1 MGGDNIHKSHLYKKM
16 KIIQIHNKYRYFGG
30 EDSVVDEE
38 AKLLSYNNH
47 EVNQLIRDNSEEL
60 ISFQDKFNAFKNIS
74 YSFRSVEM
82 LNKELL
88 KFGNPDIVHV
98 HNTFPL
104 WTYSVFDFFKKK
116 NVPIIM
122 TLHNYRLIWEKL
134 GLFNKDREKYGYFK
148 DSNIGSFIISK
159 FINKQKNLLKNV
171 SKFITHTEFTK
182 YEFSKHVIPE
192 NKLVIKP
199 NFLNSTNNKI
209 QSISE
214 KNNAIFA
221 SRISKE
227 KGILTLIKA
236 FTKIDINLDALGDGP
251 LFNKVKKYNI
261 NNIKLHGNLPR
272 DKVNKFINK
281 SKFLVFPSEWYE
293 SFPMTILEAFREGT
307 LVLAS
312 NIGSIK
318 SIIKDRF
325 NGILFEPGN
334 TSDLIDKVKWILN
347 NQRECDQITLN
358 ANNEFNQ
365 KYSSEVNYKQ
375 LIDVYEKAIQDNEN

>member
-1 MGGDNIHKSHLYKKM
+1 M
-16 KIIQIHNKYRYFGG
+16 KILQIHNKYRYFGG

-38 AKLLSYNNH
+38 AKLLRSQNH

-60 ISFQDKFNAFKNIS
+60 ISFQDKFITFKNIS
-74 YSFRSVEM
+74 YSHKSVEI
-82 LNKELL
+82 LNKEFL
-88 KFGNPDIVHV
+88 KFNNPDIVHI
-98 HNTFPL
+98 HNIFPL

-134 GLFNKDREKYGYFK
+134 GLFNKDRKKYGYFK
-148 DSNIGSFIISK
+148 DSHIGSFIISK
-159 FINKQKNLLKNV
+159 FINKRKDLLKNV

-182 YEFSKHVIPE
+182 QEFSKHVIPE

-199 NFLNSTNNKI
+199 NFLNSTNKTI
-209 QSISE
+209 QPISE

-227 KGILTLIKA
+227 KGILSLIKA
-236 FTKIDINLDALGDGP
+236 FEKIDINLDILGDGP
-251 LFNKVKKYNI
+251 LYNEVKKKKF

-272 DKVNKFINK
+272 DEVNKFISK

-307 LVLAS
+307 LVLVS

-334 TSDLIDKVKWILN
+334 KSDLIDKVKWILN
-347 NQRECDQITLN
+347 NPKECDQIALN
-358 ANNEFNQ
+358 ANKEFNN
-365 KYSSEVNYKQ
+365 KYSSEINYKQ
-375 LIDVYEKAIQDNEN
+375 LINIYEEAIKNNEN

>member
-30 EDSVVDEE
+30 EDSVVEEE
-38 AKLLSYNNH
+38 ARLLKSNNH
-47 EVNQLIRDNSEEL
+47 EVIQLIRNNSEEL
-60 ISFQDKFNAFKNIS
+60 TSFNNKLKTFKNIS
-74 YSFRSVEM
+74 YSNESIEI
-82 LNKELL
+82 LNEKVS
-88 KFGNPDIVHV
+88 KFGLPDIVHI

-104 WTYSVFDFFKKK
+104 WTYSVLDFFKKK

-134 GLFNKDREKYGYFK
+134 GLFNTDREKYGYFK

-159 FINKQKNLLKNV
+159 FINRRKDLLKNV

-182 YEFSKHVIPE
+182 QEFSRHVIPKD
-192 NKLVIKP
+192 KLVIKP
-199 NFLNSTNNKI
+199 NFLNSTDKTI
-209 QSISE
+209 QPISE

-227 KGILTLIKA
+227 KGILSLIKA
-236 FTKIDINLDALGDGP
+236 FEKININLDVLGDGP
-251 LFNKVKKYNI
+251 LFNKVKKNNI

-272 DKVNKFINK
+272 DEVNKCINK

-347 NQRECDQITLN
+347 NQKECDQITLN
-358 ANNEFNQ
+358 ANNEFNN
-365 KYSSEVNYKQ
+365 KYSSEINYKQ
-375 LIDVYEKAIQDNEN
+375 LINIYEEAIKDNEN

>member
-1 MGGDNIHKSHLYKKM
+1 M

-38 AKLLSYNNH
+38 AKLLSSNNH

-74 YSFRSVEM
+74 YSYKSVEM

-122 TLHNYRLIWEKL
+122 TLHNYRLIWENL

-159 FINKQKNLLKNV
+159 FINKRKDLLKNV

-182 YEFSKHVIPE
+182 YEFSKQVIPE
-192 NKLVIKP
+192 NNLVIKP
-199 NFLNSTNNKI
+199 NFLNSTNNKF

-236 FTKIDINLDALGDGP
+236 FAKIDINLDVLGDGP

-281 SKFLVFPSEWYE
+281 SKFLVLPSEWYE
-293 SFPMTILEAFREGT
+293 SFPMTILEAFRGGT

-347 NQRECDQITLN
+347 NQRECDQIALN
-358 ANNEFNQ
+358 ANSEFNQ

-375 LIDVYEKAIQDNEN
+375 LIDVYEKAIKDNEN

>member
-1 MGGDNIHKSHLYKKM
+1 M

-347 NQRECDQITLN
+347 NQRECDQIALN

>member
-1 MGGDNIHKSHLYKKM
+1 M

-38 AKLLSYNNH
+38 AKLLSSNNH

-74 YSFRSVEM
+74 YSYKSVEM

-122 TLHNYRLIWEKL
+122 TLHNYRLIWENL

-159 FINKQKNLLKNV
+159 FINKRKDLLKNV

-182 YEFSKHVIPE
+182 YEFSKQVIPE
-192 NKLVIKP
+192 NNLVIKP
-199 NFLNSTNNKI
+199 NFLNSTNNKF

-236 FTKIDINLDALGDGP
+236 FAKIDINLDVLGDGP

-281 SKFLVFPSEWYE
+281 SKFLVLPSEWYE
-293 SFPMTILEAFREGT
+293 SFPMTILEAFRGGT

-347 NQRECDQITLN
+347 NQRECDQIALN
-358 ANNEFNQ
+358 ANSEFNQ

-375 LIDVYEKAIQDNEN
+375 LIDVYEKAIKDNENSNNQLFNQ

>member
-1 MGGDNIHKSHLYKKM
+1 M
-16 KIIQIHNKYRYFGG
+16 KILQIHNKYRYFGG

-38 AKLLSYNNH
+38 AKLLSSNNH

-60 ISFQDKFNAFKNIS
+60 ISFQDKFNALKNIS
-74 YSFRSVEM
+74 YSKDSIKI
-82 LNKELL
+82 LDTSIL
-88 KFGNPDIVHV
+88 KQGIPDIVHI

-148 DSNIGSFIISK
+148 DSNIASFVISK
-159 FINKQKNLLKNV
+159 FINKRKDLLKNV

-236 FTKIDINLDALGDGP
+236 FEKIDINLDILGDGP
-251 LFNKVKKYNI
+251 LFNEVKKKKF
-261 NNIKLHGNLPR
+261 NNIKLHGNLHR
-272 DKVNKFINK
+272 DEVNKFITK

-334 TSDLIDKVKWILN
+334 TSDFIDKVKWILN
-347 NQRECDQITLN
+347 NQRECDQIALN

-375 LIDVYEKAIQDNEN
+375 LIDVYEKAIKDNEN

>member
-30 EDSVVDEE
+30 EDSVVEEE
-38 AKLLSYNNH
+38 ARLLKSNNH
-47 EVNQLIRDNSEEL
+47 EVIQLIRNNSEEL
-60 ISFQDKFNAFKNIS
+60 TSFNNKLKTFKNIS
-74 YSFRSVEM
+74 YSNESIEI
-82 LNKELL
+82 LNEKVS
-88 KFGNPDIVHV
+88 KFGLPDIVHI

-104 WTYSVFDFFKKK
+104 WTYSVLDFFKKK

-134 GLFNKDREKYGYFK
+134 GLFNTDREKYGYFK

-159 FINKQKNLLKNV
+159 FINRRKDLLKNV

-182 YEFSKHVIPE
+182 QEFSRYGIPE
-192 NKLVIKP
+192 DKLVIKS
-199 NFLNSTNNKI
+199 NFLNLTEKKT
-209 QSISE
+209 QSISK

-227 KGILTLIKA
+227 KGVLTLVKA
-236 FTKIDINLDALGDGP
+236 FTNIDINLDVLGDGP
-251 LFNKVKKYNI
+251 LLNKVKKNNI
-261 NNIKLHGNLPR
+261 NNIKFHGNLTR
-272 DKVNKFINK
+272 DEVNRFIYR

-318 SIIKDRF
+318 SIIKDKF

-347 NQRECDQITLN
+347 NQKECDQIALN
-358 ANNEFNQ
+358 ANNEFNK

-375 LIDVYEKAIQDNEN
+375 LIDVYEKAIKENEN

>member
-1 MGGDNIHKSHLYKKM
+1 M
-16 KIIQIHNKYRYFGG
+16 KIYQIHNKYKFFGG

-38 AKLLSYNNH
+38 AKLLSSNNH
-47 EVNQLIRDNSEEL
+47 KVNQLIRDNSQEL
-60 ISFQDKFNAFKNIS
+60 ISFQDKFSTFKNIS
-74 YSFRSVEM
+74 YSYKSVDI

-88 KFGNPDIVHV
+88 KFDTPDIVHV

-116 NVPIIM
+116 NIPIIM

-251 LFNKVKKYNI
+251 LFKKVKKYNI

-347 NQRECDQITLN
+347 NQRECDQIALN
-358 ANNEFNQ
+358 ANNEFKQ

>member
-1 MGGDNIHKSHLYKKM
+1 M
-16 KIIQIHNKYRYFGG
+16 KILQIHNKYIYFGG

-38 AKLLSYNNH
+38 AKLLSSNNH

-74 YSFRSVEM
+74 YSHKSVEI
-82 LNKELL
+82 LNKEFL
-88 KFGNPDIVHV
+88 KFSNPDIVHI

-104 WTYSVFDFFKKK
+104 WTYSVFDFFNKK
-116 NVPIIM
+116 NVPIIL

-134 GLFNKDREKYGYFK
+134 DLFNKDREKYGYFK

-159 FINKQKNLLKNV
+159 FINKRKDLLKNV
-171 SKFITHTEFTK
+171 SKFITFTEFTK
-182 YEFSKHVIPE
+182 QEFSRHLIPE

-199 NFLNSTNNKI
+199 NFLNSTYKTI
-209 QSISE
+209 LPISE

-221 SRISKE
+221 SRLSKE
-227 KGILTLIKA
+227 KGILSLIKA
-236 FTKIDINLDALGDGP
+236 FEKIDINLDILGDGP
-251 LFNKVKKYNI
+251 LSNEIKKKKI
-261 NNIKLHGNLPR
+261 NNIILHGNLPR
-272 DKVNKFINK
+272 TETNEFINK
-281 SKFLVFPSEWYE
+281 SKFIVVPSECYE
-293 SFPMTILEAFREGT
+293 GFPMTILEAFREGT
-307 LVLAS
+307 LILAS

-347 NQRECDQITLN
+347 NQKECDQIVFN
-358 ANNEFNQ
+358 ANNEFKK
-365 KYSSEVNYKQ
+365 KYSSETNYKQ
-375 LIDVYEKAIQDNEN
+375 LMDVYEEAIKDNES

>member
-1 MGGDNIHKSHLYKKM
+1 M

-38 AKLLSYNNH
+38 AKLLKSNNH
-47 EVNQLIRDNSEEL
+47 EVIQLIRDNSKEL
-60 ISFQDKFNAFKNIS
+60 SLFKNKLDVFKNIS
-74 YSFRSVEM
+74 YSKKSLDILDQETKR
-82 LNKELL
+82 
-88 KFGNPDIVHV
+88 FGIPDIVHV
-98 HNTFPL
+98 HNIFPL
-104 WTYSVFDFFKKK
+104 WTYSVFDFFKKRK
-116 NVPIIM
+116 IPIIM

-134 GLFNKDREKYGYFK
+134 GLFHKNRKNYGYFK
-148 DSNIGSFIISK
+148 ESNIGSFIISK
-159 FINKQKNLLKNV
+159 LINRRKDLLRNV

-182 YEFSKHVIPE
+182 QEFALSVLPID
-192 NKLVIKP
+192 KLIIKP
-199 NFLNSTNNKI
+199 NFLNFSKKKI
-209 QSISE
+209 IPTS
-214 KNNAIFA
+214 KKKNAIFA
-221 SRISKE
+221 SRISSE

-236 FTKIDINLDALGDGP
+236 FRNIDLNLDILGDGP
-251 LFNKVKKYNI
+251 LFYKVKKNNI

-272 DKVNKFINK
+272 DEVNKFIGK

-347 NQRECDQITLN
+347 NQKECDQITLN
-358 ANNEFNQ
+358 ANNEFNK
-365 KYSSEVNYKQ
+365 KYSSQVNYKQ
-375 LIDVYEKAIQDNEN
+375 LIDVYEKAIKDNEN

>member
-1 MGGDNIHKSHLYKKM
+1 M
-16 KIIQIHNKYRYFGG
+16 KILQIHNKYRYFGG
-30 EDSVVDEE
+30 EDSVINEE
-38 AKLLSYNNH
+38 AILLRSHNH
-47 EVNQLIRDNSEEL
+47 EVNQLIRDNSKEL

-74 YSFRSVEM
+74 YSYKSVDI
-82 LNKELL
+82 LNEELL
-88 KFGNPDIVHV
+88 KFGSPDIVHV

-134 GLFNKDREKYGYFK
+134 GLFNKDRKKYGYFK

-159 FINKQKNLLKNV
+159 FINKKEDLLKNV

-182 YEFSKHVIPE
+182 QEFSKHVIPE
-192 NKLVIKP
+192 NKLIIKP
-199 NFLNSTNNKI
+199 NFLNSTNKTI
-209 QSISE
+209 QPISE
-214 KNNAIFA
+214 KNNVIFA

-227 KGILTLIKA
+227 KGILSLIKA
-236 FTKIDINLDALGDGP
+236 FEKIDINLDILGDGP
-251 LFNKVKKYNI
+251 LFNKIKKKKF
-261 NNIKLHGNLPR
+261 NNIKLYGNLPR
-272 DKVNKFINK
+272 DEVNNFISR

-318 SIIKDRF
+318 SIIKDKF

-334 TSDLIDKVKWILN
+334 TSDLIDKVNWILN
-347 NQRECDQITLN
+347 NQKECDQIALN
-358 ANNEFNQ
+358 ANNEFNK

-375 LIDVYEKAIQDNEN
+375 LIDVYEKVIKENEN